1 LIRYRQTAFRTTV
14 IGLLVILAGS
24 AARAADRP
32 LVGVAAL
39 QGNSPRAM
47 ALTTF
52 LENNLVSMIEN
63 TGVFRPVN
71 PALLREEL
79 NKFGCTSERCLLGFA
94 RDAGLNLIIRGD
106 FDDMNDF
113 IVLSLRAYGIDL
125 PYQNRVIYQYTV
137 EIPMAGRYGPAEYNN
152 IAEEHS
158 VIFFAKLMARYR
170 APLYLEA
177 GADNA
182 LKVKGGISGSYDLY
196 RLEPAREESS
206 LRGMRK
212 IGTVHVSNGIIR
224 KEGTYAQAGDFILTG
239 FRDKAD
245 FLDNYS
251 QERKRGLVFKKAAP
265 IDTLYALLLT
275 GPASAT
281 MPIIAP
287 FVGYYPASDWQGLAL
302 WVFNATPYL
311 YLEIN
316 GLVNYWSTYYKKKK
330 TLPGE
335 VQAQYYFGLYILC
348 AGGMSLFVDAF
359 SHSILEKASNYQGAQ
374 PFMGNPI
381 TAGYLELVSGGA
393 GLFYR
398 GHRIFGYLYY
408 HANNLL
414 LYFTIR
420 EFCPEKK
427 FNKLTRTF
435 FKDTVNKTRAY
446 SLLSAAC
453 AVKIGGI
460 VHAILVR
467 DNIRNGKIIEEGYD
481 IEPIFYVGSGAD
493 LNLGLQYSYRW

>member
-1 LIRYRQTAFRTTV
+1 MV
-14 IGLLVILAGS
+14 LAG
-24 AARAADRP
+24 AAVHAADKP
-32 LVGVAAL
+32 LVGIAAL
-39 QGNSPRAM
+39 PGNSPRTM

-52 LENNLVSMIEN
+52 LEDNLVRMVEN

-79 NKFGCTSERCLLGFA
+79 NKFGCTSERCILGFA

-106 FDDMNDF
+106 FDDVNDF

-125 PYQNRVIYQYTV
+125 PYQNRVVYQYTV
-137 EIPMAGRYGPAEYNN
+137 QIPMAGKYGPSEYNN
-152 IAEEHS
+152 ITEEHS
-158 VIFFAKLMARYR
+158 VIFFAKLMARYQ
-170 APLYLEA
+170 APLYLEP
-177 GADNA
+177 GPDKA
-182 LKVKGGISGSYDLY
+182 LKVNGDVSGSHALY
-196 RLEPAREESS
+196 RLEPAKDKNS

-212 IGTVHVSNGIIR
+212 IGAVQVSKGIIS
-224 KEGTYAQAGDFILTG
+224 KEGTPAQAGDFILAG
-239 FRDKAD
+239 LRDKAD
-245 FLDNYS
+245 LLEKYS
-251 QERKRGLVFKKAAP
+251 YERKHGLVFKKPDP
-265 IDTLYALLLT
+265 IETLYAFLLT

-287 FVGYYPASDWQGLAL
+287 FVGYYPSSDWQGLTL

-316 GLVNYWSTYYKKKK
+316 GLVNYWGTYYKKKK
-330 TLPGE
+330 TVPQE
-335 VQAQYYFGLYILC
+335 AQAQYYFGLYMLC
-348 AGGMSLFVDAF
+348 AGGMSLFVDSF

-374 PFMGNPI
+374 SFMGNPV
-381 TAGYLELVSGGA
+381 TAGYLELVAGGT

-398 GHRIFGYLYY
+398 GHRLLGYLYY
-408 HANNLL
+408 HADNLL

-427 FNKLTRTF
+427 YNKLTRSF
-435 FKDTVNKTRAY
+435 FKDKINKTRAY
-446 SLLSAAC
+446 SLLSVAC

-460 VHAILVR
+460 VHAILIR
-467 DNIRNGKIIEEGYD
+467 DNVQNGKIIEEGYD
-481 IEPIFYVGSGAD
+481 IEPIVYAGEGSD

>member
-1 LIRYRQTAFRTTV
+1 MILFRRTALCAAV
-14 IGLLVILAGS
+14 IGLILTLAG
-24 AARAADRP
+24 AAANAADKP
-32 LVGVAAL
+32 LVGFAAL
-39 QGNSPRAM
+39 SGNSPRAM

-52 LENNLVSMIEN
+52 LENNLVNMVEH
-63 TGVFRPVN
+63 TGVFKPVN

-79 NKFGCTSERCLLGFA
+79 NKFGCTTERCLLGFA

-106 FDDMNDF
+106 FDDMNDY
-113 IVLSLRAYGIDL
+113 IILSIRAYGIDL
-125 PYQNRVIYQYTV
+125 PYQNRVVYQYTV
-137 EIPMAGRYGPAEYNN
+137 QIPMAGKYGPAEYNN
-152 IAEEHS
+152 ITEEHS
-158 VIFFAKLMARYR
+158 VIFFSKLMTRYQ
-170 APLYLEA
+170 APLYLEP
-177 GADNA
+177 GPDNA
-182 LKVKGGISGSYDLY
+182 LKVPGDINGLYDLY
-196 RLEPAREESS
+196 RPEPAREKNA

-212 IGTVHVSNGIIR
+212 IGSVQVSKGIIS
-224 KEGTYAQAGDFILTG
+224 KEGTNAQAGDFILTG

-251 QERKRGLVFKKAAP
+251 YERKRGLVYRQAAP
-265 IDTLYALLLT
+265 IDILYAFLLT

-287 FVGYYPASDWQGLAL
+287 FVGYYPSSDWQGLAL

-311 YLEIN
+311 YLELN
-316 GLVNYWSTYYKKKK
+316 GFVDYWGAYYKKKQ
-330 TLPGE
+330 TLPQE
-335 VQAQYYFGLYILC
+335 VQAQYYFGLYMLC

-359 SHSILEKASNYQGAQ
+359 SHSMLEKASNYQGSQ
-374 PFMGNPI
+374 PFMGNPF
-381 TAGYLELVSGGA
+381 TAAYLELVAGGA

-398 GHRIFGYLYY
+398 GQRPFGYLYF

-427 FNKLTRTF
+427 YNRLTRTF
-435 FKDTVNKTRAY
+435 YRDKINKTRAY
-446 SLLSAAC
+446 SLLSTAC

-460 VHAILVR
+460 VHAILTR
-467 DNIRNGKIIEEGYD
+467 DNIRNGRIIEEGYD
-481 IEPIFYVGSGAD
+481 IEPIFYAGERAD